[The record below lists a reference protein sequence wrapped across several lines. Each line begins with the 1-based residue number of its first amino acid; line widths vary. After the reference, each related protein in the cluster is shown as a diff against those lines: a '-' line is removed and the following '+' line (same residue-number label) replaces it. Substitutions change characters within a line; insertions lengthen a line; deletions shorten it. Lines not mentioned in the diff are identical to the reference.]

1 MTREFILPTGTLIKN
16 YMEHSFLDEK
26 NLYECFGKNV
36 DEVSGILHD
45 NKKMTKEIA
54 VELEKIFNVSSEYW
68 INYDNKFQ
76 IYLQECESDLNMNI
90 NELRVISK
98 KFKFND
104 VFKGLD
110 WNIFRQAKE
119 MLSILQLENFEQFEK
134 KYAELAVD
142 FMEDGGDI
150 EPMVVWLKLCQEEIE
165 IQNEDISDISFSK
178 EELRSQISMFKDISL
193 NGNIDESLDGA
204 RQLCNML
211 GINLVIFEAITNSK
225 IRGALLNYEGNP
237 TIFLSYRFRSYDHIW
252 FALIHELAHLLLHY
266 EPKNEIMISYE
277 DEFSENNISRK
288 ENEAN
293 QFARDFFINP
303 IDYKKF
309 VENNSFKKIDV
320 ERFAVQ
326 QGVLSGFVV
335 GRLQHDGYISY
346 KDLSYL
352 KIRD

>member
-16 YMEHSFLDEK
+16 YMEHNCLDEK
-26 NLYECFGKNV
+26 NFYKRLNKNA
-36 DEVSGILHD
+36 DEVAGILHG
-45 NKKMTKEIA
+45 NKMMTEEIA
-54 VELEKIFNVSSEYW
+54 IELEKIFNISREYW

-76 IYLQECESDLNMNI
+76 IYLQGCESDLSMN
-90 NELRVISK
+90 LTDLKVISK
-98 KFKFND
+98 KFKFDD
-104 VFKGLD
+104 VFEGLD

-119 MLSILQLENFEQFEK
+119 MLSILQLENFGQFEER
-134 KYAELAVD
+134 YAELSVD

-178 EELRSQISMFKDISL
+178 EELRNHISMFKDISL

-211 GINLVIFEAITNSK
+211 GINLVILEAITNSK
-225 IRGALLNYEGNP
+225 IRGALLNYEGKP

-252 FALIHELAHLLLHY
+252 YALIHELAHLLLHY
-266 EPKNEIMISYE
+266 ESREEIMISYE
-277 DEFSENNISRK
+277 DEFSDKNISRK

-293 QFARDFFINP
+293 EFARDFFINP
-303 IDYKKF
+303 TDYKKF
-309 VENNSFKKIDV
+309 VENNSFNKIDV
-320 ERFAVQ
+320 ERFAAQ
-326 QGVLSGFVV
+326 QGVLPGLVV
-335 GRLQHDGYISY
+335 GRLQHDKHISY
-346 KDLSYL
+346 SELSYL